1 MCERLRHETHR
12 NNNRLGLTIAFFITT
27 GIVFL
32 ELLGAIWTK
41 SLSLLSD
48 SVHMASDSI
57 SLLFSLIAIVLSA
70 RISNRIGGYSHLE
83 LGATLFNA
91 IALIAVPIWIVWE
104 AVERFMNPREI
115 DGLVMISVAT
125 IGLICNLLSARILMR
140 MSDTRHNLNVRSAYL
155 HVLADAWGSAG
166 VILSGL
172 CIHLLGWRWT
182 DPLISLFMALIIAK
196 GGVEILH
203 KTILI
208 IVRHY
213 QQATNSK

>member
-1 MCERLRHETHR
+1 MCEHHHHEAHR

-32 ELLGAIWTK
+32 ELVGAIWTK

-57 SLLFSLIAIVLSA
+57 SLLFSLIAIVLSVHT
-70 RISNRIGGYSHLE
+70 SNRIGGYSRLE

-91 IALIAVPIWIVWE
+91 IALIVVPIWIVWE
-104 AVERFMNPREI
+104 AIDRFMNPRDI
-115 DGLVMISVAT
+115 DGLMMISVAT
-125 IGLICNLLSARILMR
+125 IGLICNLLSAWILMR
-140 MSDTRHNLNVRSAYL
+140 ISDTKHNLNVRSAYL
-155 HVLADAWGSAG
+155 HVLADAWGSVG
-166 VILSGL
+166 VISSGL

-182 DPLISLFMALIIAK
+182 DPLISFLMALIIAK
-196 GGVEILH
+196 GGIEIFW
-203 KTILI
+203 KTISI

-213 QQATNSK
+213 QQAPDSK